1 MATIKLKV
9 PNKLSEIT
17 LGQYQKF
24 SKIDVK
30 NADEDFLQKKTI
42 EIFCGVDLKDVNKIK
57 YTSIVRVIGII
68 NKMFNQ
74 KAVFIDRFKM
84 ANQEFG
90 FIPKLDDM
98 TYGEFVDLDTL
109 MSDWETM
116 DQAMSVMFRKVKDSY
131 KDKYTIED
139 YNIDANIDMKS
150 MPLNVVFG
158 AIFFLQSLGKEL
170 MKHTLNSLTK
180 KAHKMNPQQK
190 ETLMKILDG
199 GQHFIPLVRE
209 I

>member
-1 MATIKLKV
+1 
-9 PNKLSEIT
+9 
-17 LGQYQKF
+17 
-24 SKIDVK
+24 
-30 NADEDFLQKKTI
+30 
-42 EIFCGVDLKDVNKIK
+42 
-57 YTSIVRVIGII
+57 
-68 NKMFNQ
+68 
-74 KAVFIDRFKM
+74 M

-170 MKHTLNSLTK
+170 MKHTLNSLTR

>member
-170 MKHTLNSLTK
+170 MKHTLNSLTR